1 MNIPVYNCIIDE
13 NINDET
19 GIYAISFVDFPANET
34 DFVTLGKGEFYLNK
48 DSKKQI
54 LTGVVLRPEQMI
66 YRNSPTLGEYYIKFS
81 AEQIEK
87 IAHKMMKT
95 GIALYNTTHQHQSL
109 LTGNYLTELWIVENP
124 KNDKSNALGFKDL
137 PKGTLMCSYKV
148 EDSSYWNSE
157 IMSGN
162 VKGFSLEGFFN
173 QEICMSK
180 LSNKNNLSMKKKRF
194 VFNKTQRAALSLIL
208 SKEMLSDI
216 ESVEADD
223 TTDSGITLREFVL
236 ADGKTVLVD
245 ADGFATL
252 DGEQMPAGEHKLAD
266 GNIMVIDEN
275 GNFVETKEASATT
288 TDPEE
293 TTAAQALKEA
303 KHKLAKERARKQK
316 LEEQNADPATVA
328 ELEAKIAEMQ
338 TTIDTLTKALE
349 DATKTVE
356 EVKEV
361 AEELKKKTPSAS
373 PVVQPVV
380 KVDMSKMSATER
392 MAHAAS
398 LAMQRKTKK

>member
-13 NINDET
+13 NTNDET

-34 DFVTLGKGEFYLNK
+34 DFVALSKEEVYLNK

-66 YRNSPTLGEYYIKFS
+66 YRNSPTMGEYYIKFS

-124 KNDKSNALGFKDL
+124 QNDKSNALGFKDL
-137 PKGTLMCSYKV
+137 PKGTLMCSYKI

-157 IMSGN
+157 VMSGN

-173 QEICMSK
+173 QEVCMSK
-180 LSNKNNLSMKKKRF
+180 FKNSLSMKKKRF
-194 VFNKTQRAALSLIL
+194 VFSKTQRAALSLIL

-216 ESVEADD
+216 ESIEADD

-245 ADGFATL
+245 SDGFATM

-266 GNIMVIDEN
+266 GNIMIIDEN

-288 TDPEE
+288 NDPEE

-303 KHKLAKERARKQK
+303 KHILAKTKRAKQK
-316 LEEQNADPATVA
+316 LAEENGDAETVESLKEKIS
-328 ELEAKIAEMQ
+328 ELESIISDLTAKVSEAQ
-338 TTIDTLTKALE
+338 T
-349 DATKTVE
+349 
-356 EVKEV
+356 EVQ
-361 AEELKKKTPSAS
+361 ELKKNKPSTP
-373 PVVQPVV
+373 PVVQKQVE
-380 KVDMSKMSATER
+380 KTLTEMSAHER
-392 MAHAAS
+392 IAFTAN
-398 LAMQRKTKK
+398 QRMKK

>member
-34 DFVTLGKGEFYLNK
+34 DFIALSKGELYLNK

-148 EDSSYWNSE
+148 EDSSYWNTE
-157 IMSGN
+157 VMSGN

-194 VFNKTQRAALSLIL
+194 MFNKTQRAALSLIL

-245 ADGFATL
+245 VDGFATM

-266 GNIMVIDEN
+266 GNILVIDEN

-303 KHKLAKERARKQK
+303 KHILAKTKRAKQK
-316 LEEQNADPATVA
+316 LAEENGDAENVEALRAKIA
-328 ELEAKIAEMQ
+328 ELEAIIADLTSKADEAETKIEEAQ
-338 TTIDTLTKALE
+338 TEI
-349 DATKTVE
+349 
-356 EVKEV
+356 
-361 AEELKKKTPSAS
+361 EELKKKTPSTP
-373 PVVQPVV
+373 PVVQPVE
-380 KVDMSKMSATER
+380 KIDISKMSATDR
-392 MAHAAS
+392 MAHAAN

>member
-34 DFVTLGKGEFYLNK
+34 DFIALHREELYLNR

-95 GIALYNTTHQHQSL
+95 GIALYNTTHQHLST

-124 KNDKSNALGFKDL
+124 KNDKSYALGFKDL
-137 PKGTLMCSYKV
+137 PKGTLMCSYKI
-148 EDSSYWNSE
+148 EDSNYWNSE
-157 IMSGN
+157 VMSGN

-180 LSNKNNLSMKKKRF
+180 LYNKNNSSMKKKRF

-223 TTDSGITLREFVL
+223 TTDSGITFREFVL

-245 ADGFATL
+245 ADSFATL
-252 DGEQMPAGEHKLAD
+252 DGGQLPAGDHKLAD

-275 GNFVETKEASATT
+275 GNFVGTKEASATT

-293 TTAAQALKEA
+293 TTAAQALREA
-303 KHKLAKERARKQK
+303 KHILAKTIRDKQK
-316 LEEQNADPATVA
+316 LAEENGDAESVEALKAKIA
-328 ELEAKIAEMQ
+328 ELEAIISELTSKADEAETKIEEAQ
-338 TTIDTLTKALE
+338 TEIA
-349 DATKTVE
+349 
-356 EVKEV
+356 
-361 AEELKKKTPSAS
+361 ELKKKTPSAT
-373 PVVQPVV
+373 PVVQ
-380 KVDMSKMSATER
+380 KQTDNKRTGMSHTER
-392 MAHAAS
+392 MADS
-398 LAMQRKTKK
+398 LLLSLSRKK